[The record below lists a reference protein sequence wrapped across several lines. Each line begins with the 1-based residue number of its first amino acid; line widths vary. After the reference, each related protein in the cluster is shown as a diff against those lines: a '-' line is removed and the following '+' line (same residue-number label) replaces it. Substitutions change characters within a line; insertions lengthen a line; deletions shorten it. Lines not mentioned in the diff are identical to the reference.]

1 MGHGTDLLGDSLG
14 NTNNVDMM
22 GGDVNNNGNSNSNGK
37 TNNNSFGDF
46 GDDPFGS
53 ASTSDPFGLGGAEP
67 RREKV
72 APALTAGESGFEDI
86 SLFLYYKR
94 CGGVLIHVR
103 GLMY

>member
-1 MGHGTDLLGDSLG
+1 MFISNACPVGMGHGTDLLGDSLG

-72 APALTAGESGFEDI
+72 APALTAGEVNRGSYEDI
-86 SLFLYYKR
+86 
-94 CGGVLIHVR
+94 
-103 GLMY
+103 